1 MNKET
6 GKQRR
11 SKGAGVPDKAAQEK
25 LRQEGA
31 KRWRKRSHK
40 RGDGFSEP
48 RAATS
53 GKQEQV
59 RPSKDPIVKLGK
71 PPGSQENRSAKERS
85 SNDHQALDKGITK
98 QGEQTRR
105 TGTTDSFWEGVS

>member
-11 SKGAGVPDKAAQEK
+11 SKGAGVPDKTAQEK

-31 KRWRKRSHK
+31 RRWRQ
-40 RGDGFSEP
+40 G
-48 RAATS
+48 ATS
-53 GKQEQV
+53 EETVSPSHERLRGEQEQV

-105 TGTTDSFWEGVS
+105 TSTTDSFWEGVS